1 MITFKRIE
9 NDSDPLWG
17 KMYDLYESAFPAVE
31 RRDATALKNVM
42 KSENKF
48 QVSALLKENCFVGFF
63 NDWHFEDFV
72 YVEHFAVCPEL
83 RGKLIGTE
91 VVSLYL
97 KKKRLPIVFEVEKP
111 DNEVAKRRIALYERL
126 GCHLLPYDY
135 AQPHYDGSGKL
146 FPMLLMTNDSAFVSQ
161 NVRRIKSSIY
171 EEVYHY
177 NDNNT

>member
-31 RRDATALKNVM
+31 RREATALKNVM

-48 QVSALLKENCFVGFF
+48 QVSALLKEDGFVGFF
-63 NDWHFEDFV
+63 NDWHFEDFI

-83 RGKLIGTE
+83 RGKRIGTE
-91 VVSLYL
+91 VVGHYL
-97 KKKRLPIVFEVEKP
+97 KDTRLPIVFEVEKP
-111 DNEVAKRRIALYERL
+111 ENETAKRRIALYERL
-126 GCHLLPYDY
+126 GCHLLHYDY
-135 AQPHYDGSGKL
+135 VQPHYDGSGKL
-146 FPMLLMTNDSAFVSQ
+146 FPMLLMTNNKDFVDGHIQ
-161 NVRRIKSSIY
+161 HIKAKIY

-177 NDNNT
+177 SPQ

>member
-1 MITFKRIE
+1 M
-9 NDSDPLWG
+9 
-17 KMYDLYESAFPAVE
+17 
-31 RRDATALKNVM
+31 
-42 KSENKF
+42 
-48 QVSALLKENCFVGFF
+48 
-63 NDWHFEDFV
+63 
-72 YVEHFAVCPEL
+72 
-83 RGKLIGTE
+83 
-91 VVSLYL
+91 VSLYL

-111 DNEVAKRRIALYERL
+111 ENEVAKRRIALYERL